1 MSDPVTLPPDVSRPV
16 PRLTWRDNLATV
28 VGGLDLSPGR
38 LLAGAAALGIAV
50 VVAFRLLAPPAPA
63 AEMQLPY
70 AEAPAAPAAAVS
82 GASTPSGSA
91 PPGSGDE
98 GGSEGEQVVVHVAG
112 AVLAP
117 GIQRLPAGARVVDAV
132 DAAGG
137 TAPDADMARL
147 NLAAELADGQQVY
160 VVRVGEVAAA
170 APSPAGPDAPEA
182 IVDLNTATAAD
193 LEQLPGVGPATAEA
207 IIDHRE
213 QHGPFSSVDGLLDVR
228 GIGDAKLAQLRDRV
242 AV

>member
-1 MSDPVTLPPDVSRPV
+1 MSDPVILPPDVSRPV
-16 PRLTWRDNLATV
+16 PRLGWRDNLATV

-82 GASTPSGSA
+82 GASAPSGSA
-91 PPGSGDE
+91 PPGSGGE
-98 GGSEGEQVVVHVAG
+98 GGVEGEQVVVHVAG
-112 AVLAP
+112 AVVAP

-182 IVDLNTATAAD
+182 IVDLNTANAAD

-213 QHGPFSSVDGLLDVR
+213 QHGPFTSVDGLLDVR